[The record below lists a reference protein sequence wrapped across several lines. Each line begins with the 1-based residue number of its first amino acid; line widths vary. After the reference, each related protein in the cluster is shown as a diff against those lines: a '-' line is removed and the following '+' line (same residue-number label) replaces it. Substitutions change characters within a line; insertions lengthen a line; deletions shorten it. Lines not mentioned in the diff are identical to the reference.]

1 MSETE
6 RKPPLLSIVIPA
18 YNEADNLRSD
28 RLERLEKYL
37 TNEPY
42 ESEVIVV
49 DDGSA
54 DATADLLTEFCSAH
68 PRFSLLRK
76 SHRGKAHAVA
86 SGVLAARG
94 EYVLFMDMDLATSL
108 EHIREVLTTLQ
119 NGEADVAIAS
129 REIRG
134 SRRLDAPLPRRL
146 LGKAFNLLVQALLLP
161 GLWDTQCGFKAFRR
175 EVARELFNGLVVFA
189 SSEDIVGPRVTA
201 FDVELLVAARRRG
214 YRIKEQPVTWRHTK
228 TTGVDILRE
237 PFRMLRE
244 LLWIWLTDRRG
255 RYRPTAK

>member
-1 MSETE
+1 MSKTE
-6 RKPPLLSIVIPA
+6 RTPPLLSIVIPA
-18 YNEADNLRSD
+18 YNEVDNLRSD

-42 ESEVIVV
+42 ASEVILV

-54 DATADLLTEFCSAH
+54 DATADLLTQFSGAH
-68 PRFSLLRK
+68 PRFSVMRN
-76 SHRGKAHAVA
+76 SHRGKAHAVT

-94 EYVLFMDMDLATSL
+94 EYVLFMDIDLATSL
-108 EHIREVLTTLQ
+108 EHICEVLTTLQ
-119 NGEADVAIAS
+119 NGEADVVIAS

-134 SRRLDAPLPRRL
+134 SQRLDAPLPRRL

-161 GLWDTQCGFKAFRR
+161 GLWDTQCGFKAFPRQ
-175 EVARELFNGLVVFA
+175 VAQELFGSLVVFA
-189 SSEDIVGPRVTA
+189 SSEDVVGPRVTA

-228 TTGVDILRE
+228 TTGVNILRE